1 MGVESFLP
9 WDLPSNCLMDTFIGW
24 VSERLVFCV
33 PKESRS
39 PSSLDFTRSV
49 PGLRGI
55 PDRFAVKLSILRDRL
70 FLRDLLPN
78 IFNSTPY
85 LSGGANRTDHFYFE
99 PVQKI
104 DYPKQ
109 YFQPSCESINEE
121 GIT

>member
-1 MGVESFLP
+1 M
-9 WDLPSNCLMDTFIGW
+9 
-24 VSERLVFCV
+24 
-33 PKESRS
+33 PKESQS
-39 PSSLDFTRSV
+39 PSSLDFTRGV

-78 IFNSTPY
+78 IFNSATY
-85 LSGGANRTDHFYFE
+85 LSGVANRTDRFYFM

-104 DYPKQ
+104 DYPRN
-109 YFQPSCESINEE
+109 FQPSCESINEE